1 MKVLVTG
8 FTSKGIG
15 TNKNV
20 LEIATA
26 ANCLARAL
34 KECGIEVDH

>member
-26 ANCLARAL
+26 ANCLPKAFRS
-34 KECGIEVDH
+34 